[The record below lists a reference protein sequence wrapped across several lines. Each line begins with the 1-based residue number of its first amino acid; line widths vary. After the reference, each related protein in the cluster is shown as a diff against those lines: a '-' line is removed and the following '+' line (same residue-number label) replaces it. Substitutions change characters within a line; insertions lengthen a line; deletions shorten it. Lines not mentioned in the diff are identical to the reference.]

1 MKLGHAVGR
10 RGTIAAAAA
19 LLISAGTA
27 AAATFVDLD
36 GRVDKDSAAGISP
49 QRDAGQLDAV
59 GGSVVAGQPAV
70 PWTDF
75 EKKTSGAQQIFAR
88 AFNGTAWVTKGHGTV
103 GGASSAS
110 PTFTGSLN
118 FNQARDGE
126 APSIDFAGAGRAV
139 PWATWYEDNTS
150 PFGKKEIFAARFDS
164 TADTWDFAGQG
175 RVGTNPAGPTSPPSL
190 NIRTGK
196 NAENPEVAGGNALGV
211 TTAPGPW
218 IVWQE
223 QGPTKNQIFV
233 VRPIGPGTTT
243 CPAGTKPAGGT
254 PEGGFCWQQVGV
266 ERSPVSSPS
275 EPSLNVDPARAG
287 IEPDIAFTGTNDA
300 VPWVV
305 WYEVGKGG
313 HFGVTNERVFAAK
326 ALQGDTVVPQ
336 GTVDGGFFW
345 QAFGNRT
352 TAGQVL
358 DTSGANHAGPCLA
371 SKAAENKCT
380 LNRSPNADAEDPR
393 VAAGTMTSGQP
404 TVPWVVWAEEF
415 NGVKRIFASRLVGG
429 THFVLAN
436 GGNPLS
442 STKGDANTPD
452 ISFAGHT
459 PVVTYR
465 QKVGHSQLL
474 FVGHFTN
481 AANPTFHLDTSTGI
495 KRSTSGLTLEVA
507 EPISSNCTANPFNSD
522 GDACQGGVAAKAF
535 FLFNDGASGARRI
548 FGEQFK

>member
-1 MKLGHAVGR
+1 MHCGHVVKR
-10 RGTIAAAAA
+10 RVAIVAAIAF
-19 LLISAGTA
+19 LVSVGTA
-27 AAATFVDLD
+27 AAAVFVNLD
-36 GRVDKDSAAGISP
+36 GRVDKDSPAGISP
-49 QRDAGQLDAV
+49 TKDALELDAV
-59 GGSVVAGQPAV
+59 GGSDVAGQPAI

-75 EKKTSGAQQIFAR
+75 EKKTSGAHQIFAR
-88 AFNGTAWVTKGHGTV
+88 SFNGTAWETEGHGTV

-118 FNQARDGE
+118 FDQGKNGE
-126 APSIDFAGAGRAV
+126 APSIDFAGAGRVV

-150 PFGKKEIFAARFDS
+150 PFGKREIFAARYDS
-164 TADTWDFAGQG
+164 VADRWDFAGQG

-190 NIRTGK
+190 NIRTDK
-196 NAENPEVAGGNALGV
+196 NAENPEVAGGNAAGD
-211 TTAPGPW
+211 TAHPGPW

-223 QGPTKNQIFV
+223 QGPTKDQIFV
-233 VRPIGPGTTT
+233 VKPIGPGTTT

-287 IEPDIAFTGTNDA
+287 IEPDIAFTGPSDA

-313 HFGVTNERVFAAK
+313 HFGVSNERVFAAK
-326 ALQGDTVVPQ
+326 ALAGDTVTPQ

-345 QAFGNRT
+345 EAFGRQ
-352 TAGQVL
+352 TAAGHVL
-358 DTSGANHAGPCLA
+358 DTSGANHAGSCL
-371 SKAAENKCT
+371 SSITAENRCT
-380 LNRSPNADAEDPR
+380 LNRSPSANAEDPR
-393 VAAGTMTSGQP
+393 VAAGTMTAGQP
-404 TVPWVVWAEEF
+404 TVPWVVWAEEV
-415 NGVKRIFASRLVGG
+415 NGINRIFASRLVGG

-436 GGNPLS
+436 RGKPLS
-442 STKGDANTPD
+442 STRGDADVPD
-452 ISFAGHT
+452 ISFVRHT

-465 QKVGHSQLL
+465 QKVGNSHLL

-481 AANPTFHLDTSTGI
+481 AAHPTFQLDTPTGI
-495 KRSTSGLTLEVA
+495 KRSTSGLTLAVA

-522 GDACQGGVAAKAF
+522 GDTCQGGVAAKAF
-535 FLFNDGASGARRI
+535 FLFNDGAVGARRI
-548 FGEQFK
+548 FGERFK